1 METISD
7 YSVSQNDPEVKR
19 AVSLATEVLPSLS
32 STVAR
37 LEYFS
42 DWHRPKKA
50 VALCRRYVQ
59 RLQSRPSKTRRDTE
73 EEKNMKPLTVQE
85 LHDAEVLIF
94 KLVQKE
100 TLPEISPVSS
110 LSKLDPFVDM
120 YGVTRVGGRLKKSNL
135 PDIAKH
141 PAILPTSSL
150 GIITRKYSIRPEE
163 LR

>member
-7 YSVSQNDPEVKR
+7 YSVSQNDPEVKG
-19 AVSLATEVLPSLS
+19 AVSLVTEVSPSLS
-32 STVAR
+32 STVAG
-37 LEYFS
+37 LEYFF
-42 DWHRPKKA
+42 DWHRAKKA

-73 EEKNMKPLTVQE
+73 EEKNMKQVKPLTVQE
-85 LHDAEVLIF
+85 LHDAEVLII

-120 YGVTRVGGRLKKSNL
+120 CYQSRRKIKE
-135 PDIAKH
+135 IQ
-141 PAILPTSSL
+141 PT
-150 GIITRKYSIRPEE
+150 
-163 LR
+163 